1 MYRNIIKTIRILFI
15 GILILCL
22 LLNVY
27 NIIFLQKSI
36 LDSQN
41 VLIILL
47 IFSLILER
55 KIFSICLFV
64 YSLIIL
70 LQAFFP
76 NSFSESIYYKIF
88 LGLDLSSYV
97 RQNVAN
103 FYLLVNFIMNLSLFL
118 SIYILLFE
126 IPYRFYFKDV
136 KKL

>member
-1 MYRNIIKTIRILFI
+1 MYRNIIKTIRIVFV

-27 NIIFLQKSI
+27 NIIFLQKNI
-36 LDSQN
+36 LDIQN
-41 VLIILL
+41 VLIIVL
-47 IFSLILER
+47 IFSLILEK
-55 KIFSICLFV
+55 KIFSLFLFF

-70 LQAFFP
+70 LQTFFF
-76 NSFSESIYYKIF
+76 NFFSENIYYKIF

-97 RQNVAN
+97 RLNVSN

-126 IPYRFYFKDV
+126 MPYRFYFKNI
-136 KKL
+136 KKP